1 MHLIWQIYHAQNK
14 FTPLPLLSVMNAWRL
29 EKPEYFSLTN
39 ANAETGSSQS
49 FISVISEEVSSQ
61 LHSGILK
68 AARRFALDEIICNV
82 ISEFVHTK
90 RAERY
95 LMLDNQA
102 AKTCSVDGRMV
113 LLRISLDF
121 THA

>member
-14 FTPLPLLSVMNAWRL
+14 FRPLPLLSIMNAWRL
-29 EKPEYFSLTN
+29 DKPESFSMTD
-39 ANAETGSSQS
+39 ATTETGSSQS

-68 AARRFALDEIICNV
+68 AARRFALDEIICDV
-82 ISEFVHTK
+82 ISEFVRTK

-102 AKTCSVDGRMV
+102 AKTCSVDGKMV
-113 LLRISLDF
+113 LLRNSRDF